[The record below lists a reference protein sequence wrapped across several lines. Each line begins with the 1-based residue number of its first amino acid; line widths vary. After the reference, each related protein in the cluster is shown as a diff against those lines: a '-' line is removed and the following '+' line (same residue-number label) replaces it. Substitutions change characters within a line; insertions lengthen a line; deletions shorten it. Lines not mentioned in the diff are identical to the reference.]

1 MAGVVMFEL
10 ARVQRIGMISG
21 FDFTQSALNF
31 TDHTRFLFYIH
42 CMPFSN
48 IELASSFTICPYLL
62 LKNFN
67 ALLNLDTISLRI
79 STLFVMRHLLKI
91 DNI

>member
-1 MAGVVMFEL
+1 MTGVVMFEL
-10 ARVQRIGMISG
+10 ARVRTIGMTSG
-21 FDFTQSALNF
+21 FDFTRWALNF

-67 ALLNLDTISLRI
+67 ALLNLDSISLRI
-79 STLFVMRHLLKI
+79 CTLFVMRRLLKI